1 MTVYSISDLSREFNV
16 TTRSIRYY
24 EDIGLLSPQ
33 RQGQTRIY
41 DPSDRTRLKLIL
53 RGKRLGL
60 SLGESREII
69 DMYQPG
75 KSNISQLKTL
85 IDAINNQK
93 RKLNQKLE
101 DIAKL
106 MEELSQA
113 ETNCVEALKISG
125 SN

>member
-1 MTVYSISDLSREFNV
+1 
-16 TTRSIRYY
+16 
-24 EDIGLLSPQ
+24 
-33 RQGQTRIY
+33 
-41 DPSDRTRLKLIL
+41 LKLIL
-53 RGKRLGL
+53 RGKQLGL

-69 DMYQPG
+69 DMYQLG

-113 ETNCVEALKISG
+113 ETNCVEALKING